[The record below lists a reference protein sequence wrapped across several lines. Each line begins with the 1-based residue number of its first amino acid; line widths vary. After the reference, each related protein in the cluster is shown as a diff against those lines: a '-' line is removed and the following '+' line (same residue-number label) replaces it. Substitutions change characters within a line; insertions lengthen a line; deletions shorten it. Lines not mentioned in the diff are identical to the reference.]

1 MKNEFSIL
9 LDKFKDLVTTSES
22 QKQNRKLQEN
32 EQGQVLDEL
41 NDTIKEMDLLIKDL
55 QQNLKTK
62 ESENYASGLEIIRLN
77 SEVEFLQNR
86 QDQLISENNIAKFEQ
101 VKMKA
106 MQDEIDF
113 LKEFNQKQ
121 ARSKSEEM
129 AKLRTK
135 SEDTRYHITSE

>member
-129 AKLRTK
+129 ARLRTK